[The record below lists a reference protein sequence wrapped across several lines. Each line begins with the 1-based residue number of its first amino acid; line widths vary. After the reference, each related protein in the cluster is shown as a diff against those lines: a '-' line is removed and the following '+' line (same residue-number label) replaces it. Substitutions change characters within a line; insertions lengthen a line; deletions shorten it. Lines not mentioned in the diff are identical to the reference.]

1 MLKIERTRQLN
12 ATLLVE
18 DEGKQIP
25 VKNIMISFDN
35 QGTSS
40 QQDYITE
47 KELYNEHKAEMRED
61 EAKVIALR
69 YKIEDDIASELEALD
84 LAGTEES

>member
-69 YKIEDDIASELEALD
+69 YKIEDDIASELVD
-84 LAGTEES
+84 TEES

>member
-18 DEGKQIP
+18 DEGRQIP

-47 KELYNEHKAEMRED
+47 KELYNKHKAEMRED

-69 YKIEDDIASELEALD
+69 YKIEDDIASELKALGLD
-84 LAGTEES
+84 DIEES

>member
-84 LAGTEES
+84 LAGTEGS

>member
-18 DEGKQIP
+18 DEGRQIP

-69 YKIEDDIASELEALD
+69 YKIEDDIASEL
-84 LAGTEES
+84 AGIEES

>member
-18 DEGKQIP
+18 DEGRQIP

-35 QGTSS
+35 KGTSS

-47 KELYNEHKAEMRED
+47 KELYNKHKAEMRED

-69 YKIEDDIASELEALD
+69 YKIEDDIASELVD
-84 LAGTEES
+84 TEES

>member
-1 MLKIERTRQLN
+1 MISFERTRQLN

-18 DEGKQIP
+18 DEGRQIP

>member
-18 DEGKQIP
+18 DEGRQIP

-84 LAGTEES
+84 LAGTKES

>member
-18 DEGKQIP
+18 EEGKQIP

-35 QGTSS
+35 QGASS

-47 KELYNEHKAEMRED
+47 KELYNKHKAEMRED

-69 YKIEDDIASELEALD
+69 YKIEDDIASEL
-84 LAGTEES
+84 AGTEES

>member
-25 VKNIMISFDN
+25 AKNIMISFDN

>member
-18 DEGKQIP
+18 DEGRQIP

-47 KELYNEHKAEMRED
+47 KELYNKHKAEMRED

-69 YKIEDDIASELEALD
+69 YKIEDDIASELKALGLD
-84 LAGTEES
+84 DIRES

>member
-18 DEGKQIP
+18 DEGGRIP

-47 KELYNEHKAEMRED
+47 KELYNKHKTEMRED

-69 YKIEDDIASELEALD
+69 YKIEDDIASELKTLG
-84 LAGTEES
+84 LTSTEES